1 MGHSAEIELFLAL
14 TITNFHNFLQCIYLL
29 CCIKYS
35 VTGKKFKQYLK
46 RHWKTR
52 LYLVTSDDLKKQRTT
67 SNNNEQ
73 QIIVNII
80 EQML

>member
-1 MGHSAEIELFLAL
+1 MGHSAEIGLFSAL
-14 TITNFHNFLQCIYLL
+14 NITDFPNFLQRIYC

-52 LYLVTSDDLKKQRTT
+52 LYLVTSGDLKEQRTT

-73 QIIVNII
+73 RIALNII

>member
-1 MGHSAEIELFLAL
+1 MGHSAEIELFSAL
-14 TITNFHNFLQCIYLL
+14 NITNFPNFLQRIYC

-35 VTGKKFKQYLK
+35 ATGKKFKQYLK

-52 LYLVTSDDLKKQRTT
+52 LYLVTSGDLKEQRTT

-73 QIIVNII
+73 RIALNII